1 MKKITLLLS
10 LLVTTFVFAQN
21 PVITG
26 YVDSTCPGANGR
38 TLEIYVDGTVD
49 FTDWKIVRQSNG
61 GGFTT
66 NINISDLGTVSD
78 DFAYI
83 TNDEN
88 ILLQEFGISTN
99 VIVSGAINGNGDD
112 GFQLSDPTDNVI
124 DRFGEDGV
132 DGTGTAWDHLD
143 SYAYRLDGASPNAG
157 NFNPANWIFGGVD
170 LLDGEGLCNDGNA
183 FSTLVPFGTYS
194 STGGGNASIITGADV
209 DNLFYFE
216 GNFDPTNAE
225 GSFSVQGV
233 NLTEDIT
240 ITSPSNFEV
249 STTSEGTF
257 SSNITLA
264 ESDGEVPATQVFV
277 RLQEGLASG
286 EYSGVIS
293 LSSSGVSES
302 LNVSGEVL
310 AASPQLNV
318 QITNISGLNY
328 DLGEGPSQEESFEV
342 QGQFLLESVSVDA
355 PANFEVSLN
364 STSGYSSSIE
374 IPETGGNVSSSVFV
388 RLAEGLA
395 EGSYSGELS
404 ISSLNAETQ
413 TVDLSG
419 NVFGEVTSDMLITGV
434 FDGPL
439 SGGTPKVIELYVVRD
454 ISDLSTFGVGSAN
467 NGGGTDGQEFTFPD
481 VSAVAGEFIY
491 ISSEAPNFNAFFGF
505 DSDYVSNVANNN
517 GDDAVELFQN
527 GEVIDTFGE
536 IEYDSAGDQDW
547 LYTDGWAYR
556 VDNTGPDASTF
567 VLSNWSFSGV
577 GENSDDTTQDSATN
591 PWPIGTFT
599 TTLSAGEFSFNE
611 IKLYPNPVSNG
622 VLNLET
628 SSNEALNVEFYNM
641 LGQRVLTSKASK
653 NINVSSLN
661 AGIYLVKINQGSS
674 SLTKKIVIE

>member
-1 MKKITLLLS
+1 MKKITLMLFTALISIFSYAQGLEDFSNSNATASYSDGSFVGNDDITWSYVASRNGNNDANNSGIS
-10 LLVTTFVFAQN
+10 LPALML
-21 PVITG
+21 
-26 YVDSTCPGANGR
+26 R
-38 TLEIYVDGTVD
+38 
-49 FTDWKIVRQSNG
+49 R
-61 GGFTT
+61 
-66 NINISDLGTVSD
+66 VSD
-78 DFAYI
+78 DSKI
-83 TNDEN
+83 TSEPIPGGIGDFSVKLYKGFTGTGNRQVEVLVNGISVGTSEPFDNFDEQVFSVEN
-88 ILLQEFGISTN
+88 IN
-99 VIVSGAINGNGDD
+99 VSGDVVIEIVNITSRQVIIDD
-112 GFQLSDPTDNVI
+112 IAWTGFS
-124 DRFGEDGV
+124 
-132 DGTGTAWDHLD
+132 GTGT
-143 SYAYRLDGASPNAG
+143 PNLS
-157 NFNPANWIFGGVD
+157 VSD
-170 LLDGEGLCNDGNA
+170 
-183 FSTLVPFGTYS
+183 
-194 STGGGNASIITGADV
+194 DV
-209 DNLFYFE
+209 SGLFYFE
-216 GNFDPTNAE
+216 GNFDEINAE
-225 GSFSVQGV
+225 GSFTAQGF
-233 NLTEDIT
+233 NLTEDVT
-240 ITSPSNFEV
+240 VTAPADFEISLTPQASFTQTLSLPQTDGTLE
-249 STTSEGTF
+249 STE
-257 SSNITLA
+257 IY
-264 ESDGEVPATQVFV
+264 V
-277 RLQEGLASG
+277 RLQEGLDAG
-286 EYSGVIS
+286 NYQGNVA
-293 LSSSGVSES
+293 LSADGITEVS
-302 LNVSGEVL
+302 VATGEVL
-310 AASPQLNV
+310 PATPQLDV
-318 QITNISGLNY
+318 QIIAISGLNY

-419 NVFGEVTSDMLITGV
+419 NVFGEVTSDVLITGV

-439 SGGTPKVIELYVVRD
+439 PGGTPKVIELYVIRD

-599 TTLSAGEFSFNE
+599 TTLSAGEFSLNE

-622 VLNLET
+622 VLNFET
-628 SSNEALNVEFYNM
+628 SSNEVLNVEFYNM